1 MPHLFDQ
8 CIDEN
13 IVQRA
18 RRGDRDAHAAL
29 YTTFA
34 TPVHTLAWR
43 LTARREVA
51 EEVMQ
56 ETFIEMIRSIANY
69 RGDGA
74 IGPWIRRIAV
84 SKCLMHFRSAWQRR
98 RDDHEPV
105 ELDRFAG
112 ASVDGAAEL
121 ELERLLARLPETP
134 RTVVWLHDVEGYT
147 HREIGELMNKTASF
161 SKSQLTRAHAVLRSA
176 AAPQSEHSEVP
187 PCTPQSLNY

>member
-1 MPHLFDQ
+1 MPNLFDQ
-8 CIDEN
+8 CIDET

-18 RRGDRDAHAAL
+18 RRGDRDAHEAL
-29 YTTFA
+29 YHAFA

-43 LTARREVA
+43 LTTRREVA

-56 ETFIEMIRSIANY
+56 ETFIEMIRSMADY

-84 SKCLMHFRSAWQRR
+84 SKCLMHFRSAWQQR
-98 RDDHEPV
+98 RDDREPV
-105 ELDRFAG
+105 ELDQFAG
-112 ASVDGAAEL
+112 TSADGAAVL

-134 RTVVWLHDVEGYT
+134 RAVVWLHDVEGYT

-161 SKSQLTRAHAVLRSA
+161 SKSQLARAHAVLRSA
-176 AAPQSEHSEVP
+176 VAPQNDQEVQT
-187 PCTPQSLNY
+187 CTPQSLSY